1 MTLMSR
7 IKTCVMITF
16 LVVSFAS
23 STVVHAAQPIYQ
35 VTGLEDQVT
44 ENGWGLH
51 IMGSGLPT
59 YTQYEL
65 FNPHRIVIDIAGG
78 DLSKDVILPWQPE
91 KGPLSSVTGVRVNG
105 QDPAV
110 LRFELILAEESQ
122 YVVNVDDSNI
132 LVQFE
137 KTAPEPVGEKK
148 ESVPAAQIQEIT
160 VEPGVGYTHI
170 YLNAGQPIKGCKTTE
185 LAKAEGRP
193 ARLLV
198 DIDSAKTREIAVPGE
213 NSADVSLVRAMPF
226 NGIARISVDSVHD
239 DLFSYT
245 IESYEKG
252 LLIRVQSPLQDTAAL
267 VADMTGVPFGE
278 IVGLEIPVK
287 EEKAVK
293 RPVSLPASKQ
303 KKAAASVAKSKEA
316 DNEDSIFTGYT
327 EERISVDF
335 YKIDLHNV
343 FRLIGEI
350 SGRNIVVDQG
360 VGGSLTLAL
369 NDVPWDFVLDVIM
382 NLKGLAKEERYNT
395 IVISKKDK
403 SFAWPIRLRDNLEIK
418 KEAISVTKRL
428 DVPKERVE
436 SKKLVRQASEMEKSG
451 NYPAA
456 LDLYEKAFRSSPENG
471 DLAKKI
477 ASLALVKMGLNA
489 KAAHY
494 GHLAVKLNPEDAG
507 AALLTALS
515 LANMEQIREARDYF
529 DQAVAGSS
537 PSRQALA
544 SYAAFSEQNNSFE
557 MALALLA
564 RYEEIYS
571 GSVET
576 MISKARIY
584 DKLGNTAQADQEYQ
598 AILLSGYKIPGDLE
612 KFIKNRIQK

>member
-7 IKTCVMITF
+7 IKTGILIAF
-16 LVVSFAS
+16 FIVSCAS
-23 STVVHAAQPIYQ
+23 SSVVQAAQESYQ

-44 ENGWGLH
+44 AKGWGLH
-51 IMGSGLPT
+51 IKGSGIPT

-65 FNPHRIVIDIAGG
+65 FNPHRVVIDIAGG
-78 DLSKDVILPWQPE
+78 ALGKDVVLPRHPE
-91 KGPLSSVTGVRVNG
+91 QGPLSSVAGTMITN

-110 LRFELILAEESQ
+110 LRFELALKEESQ
-122 YVVNVDDSNI
+122 YAVNINGNNI

-137 KTAPEPVGEKK
+137 KPSPEPVEDKAVGK
-148 ESVPAAQIQEIT
+148 PQIQEVS
-160 VEPGVGYTHI
+160 VEPGVGYTNI
-170 YLNAGQPIKGCKTTE
+170 YLKAGEPIKGCKTTE

-193 ARLLV
+193 ARLIV
-198 DIDSAKTREIAVPGE
+198 DIDSVRTREIAVPGE
-213 NSADVSLVRAMPF
+213 TSSIVSLVRSMPY
-226 NGIARISVDSVHD
+226 NGKTRVSIDSLQD
-239 DLFSYT
+239 ALFTYD
-245 IESYEKG
+245 IESYDQG
-252 LLIRVQSPLQDTAAL
+252 LLIRVEAPKQKTAAV
-267 VADMTGVPFGE
+267 VAGITGVPLGE
-278 IVGLEIPVK
+278 IVALQNPVK

-293 RPVSLPASKQ
+293 RAVSLPAL
-303 KKAAASVAKSKEA
+303 KKKMSASVAKSKAAE
-316 DNEDSIFTGYT
+316 DNSLFSGYT

-382 NLKGLAKEERYNT
+382 NLKGLAKEERFNT

-403 SFAWPIRLRDNLEIK
+403 SFTWPVRLRDNLEIK

-428 DVPKERVE
+428 DVPKERIE
-436 SKKLVRQASEMEKSG
+436 AKKLVRQASDMEKAG
-451 NYPAA
+451 DYKAA
-456 LDLYEKAFRSSPENG
+456 LARYEKAFRSSPDNG

-494 GHLAVKLNPEDAG
+494 GRIAVKLNPEDTG
-507 AALLTALS
+507 AALQTALG
-515 LANMEQIREARDYF
+515 LANMEQTIEARDYF
-529 DQAVAGSS
+529 ERAVSGSS
-537 PSRQALA
+537 PSRQSLA
-544 SYAAFSEQNNSFE
+544 SYASFSEQNDSLE
-557 MALALLA
+557 MALALLL
-564 RYEEIYS
+564 RYEELYS

-576 MISKARIY
+576 MISKARMY

>member
-7 IKTCVMITF
+7 IKTGILIVF
-16 LVVSFAS
+16 LVVSCALS
-23 STVVHAAQPIYQ
+23 SVVLAAQDSYQ

-44 ENGWGLH
+44 EKGWGLH
-51 IMGSGLPT
+51 IKGSGVPT

-65 FNPHRIVIDIAGG
+65 FNPHRVVIDIAGG
-78 DLSKDVILPWQPE
+78 ALGKDVVLPRHPE
-91 KGPLSSVTGVRVNG
+91 QGPLSSVAGTMITN

-110 LRFELILAEESQ
+110 LRFELALKEESQ
-122 YVVNVDDSNI
+122 YAVNINGNNI

-137 KTAPEPVGEKK
+137 KSSPEPVEEKVLEK
-148 ESVPAAQIQEIT
+148 PQIQEVS
-160 VEPGVGYTHI
+160 VEPGIGYTNI
-170 YLNAGQPIKGCKTTE
+170 YLKAGEPIKGCTTTE

-193 ARLLV
+193 ARLIV
-198 DIDSAKTREIAVPGE
+198 DIDSVKTREIAVPGE
-213 NSADVSLVRAMPF
+213 TSPVVSLVRSMPYK
-226 NGIARISVDSVHD
+226 GKTRVSIDSLQD
-239 DLFSYT
+239 ALFTYD
-245 IESYEKG
+245 IESYDEG
-252 LLIRVQSPLQDTAAL
+252 LLIRVESSKQKTAAV
-267 VADMTGVPFGE
+267 VAGITGVPRGE
-278 IVGLEIPVK
+278 IAALQKLVK

-293 RPVSLPASKQ
+293 RAVSLPALKKKKTSAPVTKS
-303 KKAAASVAKSKEA
+303 KAAE
-316 DNEDSIFTGYT
+316 DNSLFSGYT
-327 EERISVDF
+327 EERISIDF

-403 SFAWPIRLRDNLEIK
+403 SFTWPVRLRDNLEIK

-428 DVPKERVE
+428 DVPKERIE
-436 SKKLVRQASEMEKSG
+436 AKKFVRKASDLEKTG
-451 NYPAA
+451 DYKGA
-456 LDLYEKAFRSSPENG
+456 LAQYEKAFRSSPDNG

-494 GHLAVKLNPEDAG
+494 GRIAVKLKPEDAG
-507 AALLTALS
+507 AALQTALS
-515 LANMEQIREARDYF
+515 LANMEQVIEARDYF
-529 DQAVAGSS
+529 ERAVSGSS

-544 SYAAFSEQNNSFE
+544 SYASFSEQNDSLE
-557 MALALLA
+557 MALVLLH
-564 RYEEIYS
+564 RYEELYS

-584 DKLGNTAQADQEYQ
+584 DKLGNTVQADQEYQ

>member
-7 IKTCVMITF
+7 IKTGILIAF
-16 LVVSFAS
+16 LVVSCCAS
-23 STVVHAAQPIYQ
+23 SSVVQAAQDSYQ

-44 ENGWGLH
+44 EKGWGLH
-51 IMGSGLPT
+51 IKGSGVPT

-65 FNPHRIVIDIAGG
+65 FNPHRVVIDIAGG
-78 DLSKDVILPWQPE
+78 SLGKDVVLPRHPE
-91 KGPLSSVTGVRVNG
+91 QGPLSSVTGTMITN

-110 LRFELILAEESQ
+110 LRFELALKEESH
-122 YVVNVDDSNI
+122 YAVNINGNNI

-137 KTAPEPVGEKK
+137 KSSPEPVEEKVAEK
-148 ESVPAAQIQEIT
+148 PQIQEVS
-160 VEPGVGYTHI
+160 VEPGVGYTNI
-170 YLNAGQPIKGCKTTE
+170 YLKAGEPIKGCKTTE

-193 ARLLV
+193 ARLIV
-198 DIDSAKTREIAVPGE
+198 DIDSVKTREIAVPGE
-213 NSADVSLVRAMPF
+213 TSSVVSLVRSMPYK
-226 NGIARISVDSVHD
+226 GKARVSIDSLQD
-239 DLFSYT
+239 ALFTYD
-245 IESYEKG
+245 IESYDQG
-252 LLIRVQSPLQDTAAL
+252 LLIRVEPPKQKTAAVVAGITGLPL
-267 VADMTGVPFGE
+267 VE
-278 IVGLEIPVK
+278 IAALQKKPVK

-293 RPVSLPASKQ
+293 RAVSLPALKKKKTSAPVTKS
-303 KKAAASVAKSKEA
+303 KAAE
-316 DNEDSIFTGYT
+316 DNSLFSGYT

-382 NLKGLAKEERYNT
+382 NLKGLAKEERFNT

-403 SFAWPIRLRDNLEIK
+403 SFTWPVRLRDNLEIK

-428 DVPKERVE
+428 DVPKERIE
-436 SKKLVRQASEMEKSG
+436 AKKLVRQASDKEKAG
-451 NYPAA
+451 DYQGA
-456 LDLYEKAFRSSPENG
+456 LALYEKAFRSSPDNG

-494 GHLAVKLNPEDAG
+494 GRIAVKLNPEDAG
-507 AALLTALS
+507 AALRTALS
-515 LANMEQIREARDYF
+515 LANMEQVIEARDYF
-529 DQAVAGSS
+529 ERAVSGSS

-544 SYAAFSEQNNSFE
+544 SYASFSEQNDSLE
-557 MALALLA
+557 MALALLL
-564 RYEEIYS
+564 RYEELYS

>member
-7 IKTCVMITF
+7 IKTCILIAF
-16 LVVSFAS
+16 LAVSYAS
-23 STVVHAAQPIYQ
+23 STVVQAAQDSYQ

-51 IMGSGLPT
+51 IKGSGVPT

-65 FNPHRIVIDIAGG
+65 FNPHRVVIDIAGG
-78 DLSKDVILPWQPE
+78 VLGKDVVLPRHPE
-91 KGPLSSVTGVRVNG
+91 QGPLSSVAGTMVTN

-110 LRFELILAEESQ
+110 LRFELTLKEKSQ
-122 YVVNVDDSNI
+122 YAVNINGNDI

-137 KTAPEPVGEKK
+137 KSSP
-148 ESVPAAQIQEIT
+148 ESVKEKAAEKPQIQEVS
-160 VEPGVGYTHI
+160 VEPGVGYTNI
-170 YLNAGQPIKGCKTTE
+170 YLKAGKPIKGCKTIE

-193 ARLLV
+193 ARLIV
-198 DIDSAKTREIAVPGE
+198 DIDSVKTREIAVPGE
-213 NSADVSLVRAMPF
+213 TSSVVSLVRVRPYK
-226 NGIARISVDSVHD
+226 GKARVSIDSLHD
-239 DLFSYT
+239 ALFTYDIKSYD
-245 IESYEKG
+245 EG
-252 LLIRVQSPLQDTAAL
+252 LLIRVEPPKQNTAAI
-267 VADMTGVPFGE
+267 VAGITGIPFGE
-278 IVGLEIPVK
+278 VAALQNPVK
-287 EEKAVK
+287 EEKAIK
-293 RPVSLPASKQ
+293 RAVSLPASK
-303 KKAAASVAKSKEA
+303 KKKSSASVAKSKAA
-316 DNEDSIFTGYT
+316 DDDSVFTGYT

-403 SFAWPIRLRDNLEIK
+403 KFNWPVRLRDELEIK

-428 DVPKERVE
+428 DVPKERIAA
-436 SKKLVRQASEMEKSG
+436 KKLVRQASDMEKAG
-451 NYPAA
+451 DYQGA
-456 LDLYEKAFRSSPENG
+456 LARYEKAFRASPDNG
-471 DLAKKI
+471 NLAKKI
-477 ASLALVKMGLNA
+477 ASLALIKMGLNA

-494 GHLAVKLNPEDAG
+494 GRIAVKLNPEDAG
-507 AALLTALS
+507 AALQTALS
-515 LANMEQIREARDYF
+515 LANMEQVVEARDYF
-529 DQAVAGSS
+529 ERAVSGSS

-544 SYAAFSEQNNSFE
+544 SYAAFSEQNNSLE
-557 MALALLA
+557 MALSLLM
-564 RYEEIYS
+564 RYEALYS

-584 DKLGNTAQADQEYQ
+584 DKFGNTAQADQEYQ
-598 AILLSGYKIPGDLE
+598 AILLSGYTIPGDLE

>member
-7 IKTCVMITF
+7 IKTGILIAF
-16 LVVSFAS
+16 LVVSCAS
-23 STVVHAAQPIYQ
+23 SSVVQAAQDSYQ
-35 VTGLEDQVT
+35 VTGIEDQVT
-44 ENGWGLH
+44 EKGWGLH
-51 IMGSGLPT
+51 IKGSGVPA

-65 FNPHRIVIDIAGG
+65 FNPHRVVIDIAGG
-78 DLSKDVILPWQPE
+78 ALGKNVVLPRHPE
-91 KGPLSSVTGVRVNG
+91 QGPLSSVTGTMITN

-110 LRFELILAEESQ
+110 LRFELALKEESK
-122 YVVNVDDSNI
+122 YAVNINGNNI

-137 KTAPEPVGEKK
+137 KSSPEPVEEK
-148 ESVPAAQIQEIT
+148 PAAKPQIQEVS
-160 VEPGVGYTHI
+160 VEPGVGYTNI
-170 YLNAGQPIKGCKTTE
+170 YLKAGEPIKGCRTTE

-193 ARLLV
+193 ARLIV
-198 DIDSAKTREIAVPGE
+198 DIDSVKTREIAVPGE
-213 NSADVSLVRAMPF
+213 TSSVVSLVRSMPYK
-226 NGIARISVDSVHD
+226 GKARVSIDSLQD
-239 DLFSYT
+239 ALFTYD
-245 IESYEKG
+245 IKSYEEG
-252 LLIRVQSPLQDTAAL
+252 LLIRVEAPKQKTAAV
-267 VADMTGVPFGE
+267 VAGITGVPLGE
-278 IVGLEIPVK
+278 IVALQNPVR

-293 RPVSLPASKQ
+293 RAVSLPAL
-303 KKAAASVAKSKEA
+303 KKKKSASVAKSKAAE
-316 DNEDSIFTGYT
+316 DNSLFSGYT

-382 NLKGLAKEERYNT
+382 NLKDLAKEERYNT
-395 IVISKKDK
+395 IVISKKDT
-403 SFAWPIRLRDNLEIK
+403 SFTWPVRLRDNLEIK

-428 DVPKERVE
+428 DVPKGRIEA
-436 SKKLVRQASEMEKSG
+436 KKLIRQASDMEKDG
-451 NYPAA
+451 DYKGA
-456 LDLYEKAFRSSPENG
+456 LAQYEKAFRSSPDNG

-477 ASLALVKMGLNA
+477 ASLALVKLGLNA

-494 GHLAVKLNPEDAG
+494 GRIAVKLKPEDAG
-507 AALLTALS
+507 AALRTALS
-515 LANMEQIREARDYF
+515 LANMAQDLEARDYF
-529 DQAVAGSS
+529 ERAVSGSR

-544 SYAAFSEQNNSFE
+544 SYASFSEQNNSLE
-557 MALALLA
+557 MALALLL
-564 RYEEIYS
+564 RYEELYS
-571 GSVET
+571 GSVES

-584 DKLGNTAQADQEYQ
+584 DELGNTAQADQEYQ